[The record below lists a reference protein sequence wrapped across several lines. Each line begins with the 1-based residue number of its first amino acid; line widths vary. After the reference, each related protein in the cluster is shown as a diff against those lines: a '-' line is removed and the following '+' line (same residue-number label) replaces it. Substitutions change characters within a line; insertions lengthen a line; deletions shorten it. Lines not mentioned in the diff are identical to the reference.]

1 MSKLIS
7 FGFTPSVTDSVSKLI
22 NIWGNAAMG
31 FGLPYR
37 LTPPP
42 EFDFDIVVSDIP
54 DPPPTNLFY
63 DTVGGNLTWE
73 DNSDN
78 EDNFYIEYRSV
89 GSVDVWNTY
98 AIVGSNI
105 TSYPLT
111 GPLSYEFRISAY
123 NDEGSSFPSNPIT
136 VFI

>member
-1 MSKLIS
+1 M
-7 FGFTPSVTDSVSKLI
+7 SKLI
-22 NIWGNAAMG
+22 NIWGNVEMG
-31 FGLPYR
+31 FGIPSR
-37 LTPPP
+37 LNPTPEP
-42 EFDFDIVVSDIP
+42 EFDFDVFASDIP
-54 DPPPTNLFY
+54 YPPPTNLFY
-63 DTVGGNLTWE
+63 DSDSGNLTWE

-89 GSVDVWNTY
+89 GSVDVWDTY
-98 AIVGSNI
+98 AIVGANV

-123 NDEGSSFPSNPIT
+123 NDDEGASFPSNPIT